1 MSDANFFRQVQMT
14 GSRAEAESPKC
25 KRCELSAM
33 EARSG
38 GLQILRSKTKI
49 RRHGHGGIAWHYIAD
64 FTILF
69 IQLYICIY

>member
-1 MSDANFFRQVQMT
+1 MT

-38 GLQILRSKTKI
+38 ELQILRSKTKSI
-49 RRHGHGGIAWHYIAD
+49 KSPRDPEAWAWWYCMALHR
-64 FTILF
+64 
-69 IQLYICIY
+69 